1 MRFRKIDPADA
12 PALFDVR
19 VSTRENV
26 LSREELTGMGI
37 TEQSVTAMLETTH
50 RGHLCE
56 VDNRVVGFAMVN
68 LSNGEMWV
76 IAVLPSYEQQGVGAG
91 LLARVEDVLWTAG
104 WDEIWL
110 TTDVDPSLRA
120 YGFYRTQGWADHE
133 TKDDL
138 RYMRK
143 GNPERAGT

>member
-1 MRFRKIDPADA
+1 VRFRQIDPTDV

-19 VSTRENV
+19 VSTRENA

-37 TEQSVTAMLETTH
+37 TEPSVTAMLKATH
-50 RGHLCE
+50 RGYLCE
-56 VDNRVVGFAMVN
+56 VDSRVVGFAMVN

-76 IAVLPSYEQQGVGAG
+76 IAVLPAYEQQGVGTG

-120 YGFYRTQGWADHE
+120 YGFYRKQGWTDHQ
-133 TKDDL
+133 TKDGL
-138 RYMRK
+138 RYMKKR
-143 GNPERAGT
+143 NPGRAE

>member
-1 MRFRKIDPADA
+1 MRFRQIDPTDV

-19 VSTRENV
+19 VSTRENA

-37 TEQSVTAMLETTH
+37 TEPSVTAMLKATH
-50 RGHLCE
+50 RGYLCE
-56 VDNRVVGFAMVN
+56 VDSRVVGFAMVN

-76 IAVLPSYEQQGVGAG
+76 IAVLPAYEQQGVGTG

-120 YGFYRTQGWADHE
+120 YGFYRKQGWTDHQ
-133 TKDDL
+133 TKDGL
-138 RYMRK
+138 RYMKKR
-143 GNPERAGT
+143 NPGRAE